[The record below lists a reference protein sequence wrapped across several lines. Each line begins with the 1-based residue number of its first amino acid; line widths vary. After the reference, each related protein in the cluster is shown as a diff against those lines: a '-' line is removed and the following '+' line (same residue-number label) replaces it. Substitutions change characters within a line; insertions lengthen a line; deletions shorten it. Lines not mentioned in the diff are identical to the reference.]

1 MHQLTKQT
9 GKLPVPRMGEGPINL
24 FNFGVNDHW
33 IWWNQNPNQ
42 SGICDGPAYPGG
54 YGSDA
59 AEEIQ
64 KKVHLRKPI
73 PNGNYSYVN
82 LVVISAEAWQ
92 YPNPNQ
98 TTPNMYSAFLFD
110 NVSNLPN
117 YHFCLSPAE
126 MNFYLNGAERI
137 IYNTSPTGAK
147 PAGLS
152 FVSVDMQGSLLLLP
166 DYISNPTHIA
176 YITYA
181 TLIFNPDPP
190 ADL

>member
-82 LVVISAEAWQ
+82 LQTLTAVPWDFPFANPPM
-92 YPNPNQ
+92 PNF
-98 TTPNMYSAFLFD
+98 YSSYLFD
-110 NVSNLPN
+110 NWSNLPN
-117 YHFCLSPAE
+117 YHSCLSPDE
-126 MNFYLNGAERI
+126 MNFYLTGAERI
-137 IYNTSPTGAK
+137 IYNSAPIGLKPTGK
-147 PAGLS
+147 S
-152 FVSVDMQGSLLLLP
+152 FVSVNMIGTMIIDNNLTELL
-166 DYISNPTHIA
+166 HIA
-176 YITYA
+176 EVTYG
-181 TLIFNPDPP
+181 TLIINPNPP
-190 ADL
+190 EDL